1 MALLLPLFAFEMS
14 ADNPKPVIKKIPIK
28 VGQRPKFQ
36 RELVVSPLES
46 YFYGPMSCI
55 HTTALEDLGEVT
67 VSVTNSSTGEF
78 WTDTFDTSVE
88 NQSSLQI
95 SSTSG
100 FYEIEYITAFGNIYE
115 GEFLIE

>member
-1 MALLLPLFAFEMS
+1 MALLLPLSAFEMS
-14 ADNPKPVIKKIPIK
+14 ADNSKPVIKKIPL
-28 VGQRPKFQ
+28 RFQ
-36 RELVVSPLES
+36 KGTKLNRTLDFLQIEAI
-46 YFYGPMSCI
+46 YYGPMSCV
-55 HTTALEDLGEVT
+55 HTIASEDLGEVT

-100 FYEIEYITAFGNIYE
+100 LYEIEYITASGNIYE
-115 GEFLIE
+115 GEFIIE